1 MCLELVDEMVVVSS
15 EVGCLMAW
23 LRLYLEC
30 EMLAEG
36 VSCDVRERWF
46 DVVR

>member
-1 MCLELVDEMVVVSS
+1 
-15 EVGCLMAW
+15 MAW
-23 LRLYLEC
+23 LRLYKEC

-36 VSCDVRERWF
+36 VSGDVRECWF